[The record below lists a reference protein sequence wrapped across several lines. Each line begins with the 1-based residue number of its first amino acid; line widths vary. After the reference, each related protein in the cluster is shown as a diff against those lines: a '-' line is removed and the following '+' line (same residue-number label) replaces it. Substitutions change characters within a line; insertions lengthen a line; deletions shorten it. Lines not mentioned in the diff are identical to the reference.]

1 LGSASQGLRRE
12 NQTASTRCAP
22 LLAKRAEHA
31 GPSMK
36 TMDRDRD
43 SAPPLQLVDL
53 ALPVASSL

>member
-1 LGSASQGLRRE
+1 
-12 NQTASTRCAP
+12 
-22 LLAKRAEHA
+22 
-31 GPSMK
+31 MK